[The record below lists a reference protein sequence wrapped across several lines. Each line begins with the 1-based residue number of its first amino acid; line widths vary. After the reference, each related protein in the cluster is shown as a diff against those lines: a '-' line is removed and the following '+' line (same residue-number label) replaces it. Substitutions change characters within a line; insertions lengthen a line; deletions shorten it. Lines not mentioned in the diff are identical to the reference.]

1 MRKDNINYE
10 RLKKTRR
17 GGQGEG
23 GRGKGERGSRRME
36 QRTSVA
42 VPRSINKGPGKWTR
56 DVPRHEFW
64 RHRNDSGDTRDEA
77 LGSALPACGCVGRL
91 IAVVHNLFRL
101 RATYRSLK
109 PFGGQ
114 TGVTTEVSLSAFM
127 KMMWTV
133 KHMA

>member
-77 LGSALPACGCVGRL
+77 LGSALPACDCVGRL
-91 IAVVHNLFRL
+91 IALRL
-101 RATYRSLK
+101 LQLAHAKLSQTRIGRRS
-109 PFGGQ
+109 
-114 TGVTTEVSLSAFM
+114 
-127 KMMWTV
+127 
-133 KHMA
+133 MAIRLE